1 MNRSCPVTGLRF
13 LRAQNFSN
21 EMHQN
26 PSQKSKHAVELCVP
40 CAACLLEAVV
50 SRLSERE
57 IKKTCEFYFDIS
69 TERAKMSSREAR
81 RYDFSFRDKT
91 KVDTYDMYYT
101 YL

>member
-1 MNRSCPVTGLRF
+1 
-13 LRAQNFSN
+13 
-21 EMHQN
+21 MHQN

-40 CAACLLEAVV
+40 CAACVLEAVV
-50 SRLSERE
+50 SRLSEWK

-81 RYDFSFRDKT
+81 RGGMNFSFRDKT
-91 KVDTYDMYYT
+91 KVDTYDMYT